1 MAEQDE
7 SPVPRPARPQT
18 PARLAD
24 EVYQQLREDILLGRL
39 RPRDLLVE
47 VDLAERLK
55 VSRTPIRESLQ
66 RLAADGLI
74 VSHRRRWVVYEHT
87 LEEIADIYEVRMALE
102 GFAAR
107 LACQRGT
114 DAQLAAIEDCFRTR
128 PPEGER
134 APSLFPDFNS
144 HFHGLIT
151 EAANNPYFQRLADRN
166 RFYTF
171 NNQLAQHYDAADV
184 AESNSQHE
192 VIIRAIMERDP
203 DAAEHA
209 AREHVAFSLQI
220 IRERRGSAPG

>member
-1 MAEQDE
+1 M
-7 SPVPRPARPQT
+7 PP

-24 EVYQQLREDILLGRL
+24 DVYRQLREDILLGRL

-102 GFAAR
+102 GFAAH
-107 LACQRGT
+107 LACQRAT
-114 DAQLAAIEDCFRTR
+114 DEQITALKEFFDNG
-128 PPEGER
+128 PPEGDR
-134 APSLFPDFNS
+134 APALFPDFNS
-144 HFHGLIT
+144 GFHGLIT

-166 RFYTF
+166 RFFTF
-171 NNQLAQHYDAADV
+171 NSQLAQHYDAADV
-184 AESNSQHE
+184 AESNGQHE
-192 VIIRAIMERDP
+192 MILRATMARDP
-203 DAAEHA
+203 GAAEYA

-220 IRERRGSAPG
+220 IRERLGRREQESTAAGPGAQG